1 MLAARRIGALGLPD
15 LKVFYGGT
23 MPESV
28 TAPVWR
34 SKPAHILFINAAVMG
49 KKPGTL
55 GLIEAC
61 EVHADDL
68 ITISL
73 PLPVVMEY
81 LEKGAKAPVILMGI
95 RPDLGKA
102 TKKPTR
108 EEAEIRTLASVIKG
122 IL

>member
-1 MLAARRIGALGLPD
+1 M
-15 LKVFYGGT
+15 
-23 MPESV
+23 

-34 SKPAHILFINAAVMG
+34 SKPAHILFIDAAVMG

-68 ITISL
+68 ITHAL

-81 LEKGAKAPVILMGI
+81 LEKGAKAPVTLVGI
-95 RPDLGKA
+95 QPDFGA
-102 TKKPTR
+102 AGEKPTR
-108 EEAEIRTLASVIKG
+108 EEEAGLGKPASVVKG